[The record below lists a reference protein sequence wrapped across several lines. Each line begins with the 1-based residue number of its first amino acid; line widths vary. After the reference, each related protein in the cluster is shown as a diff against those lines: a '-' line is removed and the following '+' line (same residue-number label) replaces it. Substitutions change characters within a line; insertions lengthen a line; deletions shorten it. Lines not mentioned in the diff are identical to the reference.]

1 MWAESRGWCRYV
13 DGGGSEG
20 GGREMAGR
28 KGRERLEIKAGR
40 RCVYLP
46 GCTCHL
52 VKRVRLWSPLKDS
65 AHHEYTCVDTSLAFL
80 AAAV

>member
-1 MWAESRGWCRYV
+1 MWAEESRGWCRFV
-13 DGGGSEG
+13 DGGGPEG

-28 KGRERLEIKAGR
+28 KGRELLEIKAG

-52 VKRVRLWSPLKDS
+52 VKRVRLWSPLKGW
-65 AHHEYTCVDTSLAFL
+65 CTS
-80 AAAV
+80 